1 MTDDVPRVSVLG
13 IMTIE
18 TSAEKLTTLNPVV
31 LAKFL
36 KISKLEAVE
45 QVLQTFI
52 TIVASF
58 EVKLD
63 PKTFI
68 RIAKLSQDDD
78 KDPEVFILSG
88 PVFGC
93 LNRVYKRLVLGTTVV
108 SFNRERNQDPTE
120 QPDPTIK

>member
-1 MTDDVPRVSVLG
+1 MPRVSVLD

-31 LAKFL
+31 PAKYL

-58 EVKLD
+58 DVKLD

-68 RIAKLSQDDD
+68 RIAKSSQGSG
-78 KDPEVFILSG
+78 KDPEVVILSR

-93 LNRVYKRLVLGTTVV
+93 LNRVYKRLVLVTPVV

-120 QPDPTIK
+120 QPGPTIK